1 MTDLTKLRELQEQA
15 SPGPWTHHDLLVET
29 ENTEIRLASEYDAE
43 LAALATH
50 LLPLAEA
57 LERGQFCVRVRG
69 DPDLPIGEDGREPGE
84 WLQVAEDHMDDELWD
99 TDAVYEKA
107 FILNTPWE
115 QPREALKALQE
126 ALDER

>member
-29 ENTEIRLASEYDAE
+29 ENTEIRLASEYDAQ

-57 LERGQFCVRVRG
+57 LEAAQAQIHGEFCRVST
-69 DPDLPIGEDGREPGE
+69 IAPGHSKHCSN
-84 WLQVAEDHMDDELWD
+84 A
-99 TDAVYEKA
+99 TAK
-107 FILNTPWE
+107 
-115 QPREALKALQE
+115 LKKLQE
-126 ALDER
+126 ALDG

>member
-29 ENTEIRLASEYDAE
+29 ENTEIRLASEYDAQ

-57 LERGQFCVRVRG
+57 LEEVLDEDSG
-69 DPDLPIGEDGREPGE
+69 DGIPLYAVEP
-84 WLQVAEDHMDDELWD
+84 AR
-99 TDAVYEKA
+99 AK
-107 FILNTPWE
+107 
-115 QPREALKALQE
+115 LKALTD
-126 ALDER
+126 ALDA